1 MRVKIVGALLVAF
14 AAAAAVAAPAGAVVA
29 ETANGP
35 VGYLPLNG
43 QSGSGVPGLAAPT
56 GATEPTGEPPL
67 EYHGG
72 PVMHSHA
79 AYAIFWVPSG
89 GTYSMPAGY
98 QAAIETYLQNVAAD
112 SGKPSNVYS
121 VSAQYTDSTP
131 AHATYSDTF
140 VGSTTDTHAFPT
152 SGTCAPYTGFHGETY
167 SACIDDE
174 KLEDEV
180 ETVVAAEGW
189 PKTLAAEYYVVLPP
203 HAGSC
208 FDAGGTQCFD
218 KQYCAY
224 HSFSEPEH
232 EIYANI
238 SYSPG
243 DVSGCGVA
251 EYPNGPGNGNV
262 DDTLSSLSHEANES
276 ITDPLPPTGWFDE
289 EGLENGDECRNS
301 SDDFGTALGGSSG
314 TLFNQAIGTGRYYL
328 QQEWSNDIED
338 CAQRVEPALPS
349 ISAPSSLAP
358 GEAASFSGG
367 GSVPGSGGILSF
379 GWNFGDG
386 QTESGSTVSHSF
398 ASSGSFTVT
407 LTVKDDGG
415 FSFST
420 THGVTVAPPAAPVAA
435 ASVVTPPT
443 PPPPPPAKKCRKG
456 FRKATKNG
464 KVVCVKKHHRHRKH
478 H

>member
-1 MRVKIVGALLVAF
+1 MRVKIVGALLVAC
-14 AAAAAVAAPAGAVVA
+14 AVAAAVAAPAGAVVA
-29 ETANGP
+29 ETSNGP

-43 QSGSGVPGLAAPT
+43 QGPGSSGLG
-56 GATEPTGEPPL
+56 GATVPTGEPPL
-67 EYHGG
+67 EYGGG

-89 GTYSMPAGY
+89 YSLPAGY
-98 QAAIETYLQNVAAD
+98 QSAIETYLQNVAVD

-121 VSAQYTDSTP
+121 VGAQYTDGSG
-131 AHATYSDTF
+131 HASYSDTF
-140 VGSTTDTHAFPT
+140 AGSTTDTHAYPT
-152 SGTCAPYTGFHGETY
+152 SSTCAPYTGFHGETY
-167 SACIDDE
+167 SACISDE
-174 KLEDEV
+174 KLENEV

-224 HSFSEPEH
+224 HSATFPEE

-251 EYPNGPGNGNV
+251 EYPNGHSNGNV

-276 ITDPLPPTGWFDE
+276 ITDPLPPTGWVDE
-289 EGLENGDECRNS
+289 KGLEDGDECRNTP
-301 SDDFGTALGGSSG
+301 FGEDYGEPLGGSPGS
-314 TLFNQAIGTGRYYL
+314 LFNEEIGAGHYFL

-338 CAQRVEPALPS
+338 CAQRVEPSSPS
-349 ISAPSSLAP
+349 ISAPSSVVAN
-358 GEAASFSGG
+358 EAASFNGLN
-367 GSVPGSGGILSF
+367 SVAGSGPIVSY
-379 GWNFGDG
+379 GWDFGDG
-386 QTESGSTVSHSF
+386 HTASGVSVSHAF
-398 ASSGSFTVT
+398 ASAGTFAVT

-415 FSFST
+415 FGYST
-420 THGVTVAPPAAPVAA
+420 TRQVTVASPAAPVPAP
-435 ASVVTPPT
+435 VPPVPNPPL
-443 PPPPPPAKKCRKG
+443 PPPHGKTLKCRKG
-456 FRKATKNG
+456 FRKATKHG
-464 KVVCVKKHHRHRKH
+464 KAVCVKVKKHHRHHKH